1 MLAVLL
7 ICTKLIQNRIT
18 YASITGNCTV
28 VNVRGALMAAGHYL
42 AAEEIFWLGV
52 MCFLPIVFRIAKFLR
67 DFR

>member
-1 MLAVLL
+1 MRQLLIIVLL
-7 ICTKLIQNRIT
+7 LI
-18 YASITGNCTV
+18 SG
-28 VNVRGALMAAGHYL
+28 GALMAAGHYL